1 MVTPDEGVVEGTDDG
16 VEMDSSGDFPAANDS
31 TNGTR
36 KLMCHFGLRLQWMKI
51 QGFGYWYLFTAVES
65 HYYDYLDLGW
75 FFLQH
80 TQ

>member
-36 KLMCHFGLRLQWMKI
+36 KLMCHFGLRLQ
-51 QGFGYWYLFTAVES
+51 
-65 HYYDYLDLGW
+65 
-75 FFLQH
+75 
-80 TQ
+80 